1 MSQDRVKELLSEL
14 RSELASADSLDE
26 ETLELARKLDKD
38 MDLMIEK
45 SEPMVP
51 ELEDAIALEARFAA
65 THPVA
70 ERIVR
75 ELIAVLGRMGI

>member
-1 MSQDRVKELLSEL
+1 MGQDRVRFLLNELNQ
-14 RSELASADSLDE
+14 ELAAAEDLDQ
-26 ETLELARKLDKD
+26 ETLDLARKLEKD
-38 MDLMIEK
+38 MEQLIER
-45 SEPMVP
+45 SEPVAA

-70 ERIVR
+70 ERILR

>member
-1 MSQDRVKELLSEL
+1 MGQDRVRFLLNELNQELSAAEN
-14 RSELASADSLDE
+14 LDQ
-26 ETLELARKLDKD
+26 ETLDLARKLEKD
-38 MDLMIEK
+38 MEQLIER
-45 SEPMVP
+45 SEPVAA

-70 ERIVR
+70 ERILR

>member
-1 MSQDRVKELLSEL
+1 VGQDRVRFLLNELNQ
-14 RSELASADSLDE
+14 ELAAAENLDQ
-26 ETLELARKLDKD
+26 ETLDLAKKLEKD
-38 MDLMIEK
+38 MEQLIERC
-45 SEPMVP
+45 EPVAA

-70 ERIVR
+70 ERILR

>member
-1 MSQDRVKELLSEL
+1 MSQDRVRELLSQL
-14 RSELASADSLDE
+14 RSELASADTLDE
-26 ETLELARKLDKD
+26 ETLELARKLDQD
-38 MDLMIEK
+38 MDLMIER
-45 SEPMVP
+45 SEPLVP

>member
-1 MSQDRVKELLSEL
+1 VSQDRVKELLSEL
-14 RSELASADSLDE
+14 RSELASADSLDK
-26 ETLELARKLDKD
+26 ETLELARKLDQD

>member
-1 MSQDRVKELLSEL
+1 MGQDRVRFLLNELNQ
-14 RSELASADSLDE
+14 ELAAAENLDQ
-26 ETLELARKLDKD
+26 ETLDLAKKLEKD
-38 MDLMIEK
+38 MEQLIERC
-45 SEPMVP
+45 EPVAA

-70 ERIVR
+70 ERILR